1 MMPLSLFASRPFVG
15 LTVLTLLLYGALGGL
30 LVLLPYLL
38 IVGGG
43 YSPTEAGL
51 ALLPFSLVLGIA
63 SRLTGRLT
71 ERIGPRWPLTLG
83 PIVTG
88 IGFALFAWTDPA
100 ASYWTGVLPAV
111 AVISAGMALA
121 VAPLT
126 TTVLGSVDEQH
137 TGTASGFNSAVA
149 RTGGLIATALSGA
162 VLSMTGT
169 GLIDAFH
176 GAAIVAAVFAV
187 AAGLAAF
194 FTLEGRKPG

>member
-1 MMPLSLFASRPFVG
+1 
-15 LTVLTLLLYGALGGL
+15 
-30 LVLLPYLL
+30 
-38 IVGGG
+38 
-43 YSPTEAGL
+43 
-51 ALLPFSLVLGIA
+51 
-63 SRLTGRLT
+63 
-71 ERIGPRWPLTLG
+71 
-83 PIVTG
+83 
-88 IGFALFAWTDPA
+88 
-100 ASYWTGVLPAV
+100 VLPAV
-111 AVISAGMALA
+111 AVVSAGMALA